1 LAGKPITEQEID
13 AHLLRL
19 GYDQAD
25 CPTIRERLATRGFLH
40 TDAEGRHTL
49 TDAQEHTQEAVS

>member
-19 GYDQAD
+19 GYGPEAHA
-25 CPTIRERLATRGFLH
+25 TIRERLATRGFLH
-40 TDAEGRHTL
+40 IDAEGRHTL
-49 TDAQEHTQEAVS
+49 TDAQGRAQEAVS